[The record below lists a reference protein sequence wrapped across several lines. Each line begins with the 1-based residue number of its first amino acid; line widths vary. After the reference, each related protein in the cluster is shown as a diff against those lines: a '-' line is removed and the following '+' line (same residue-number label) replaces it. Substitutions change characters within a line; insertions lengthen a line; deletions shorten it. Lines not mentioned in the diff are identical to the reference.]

1 MESAAL
7 KTYAK
12 INLALDVTG
21 LRDDGYH
28 LVRMVMQSVDL
39 YDEMRVRL
47 VDSLI
52 QPEPVALKCDKYYVP
67 RDERNTAFKATQAV
81 MKAVPGPFGGVSV
94 RIDIKKNIPVSAGL
108 AGGSSNAAGVIVGL
122 NSLLGLGMSLEE
134 MCDIGT
140 SIGTDIPFC
149 IMTLAADPR
158 WNIRGGATC
167 ALAEGI
173 GEKLTPVRPVNM
185 WAVLVKPRLSVS
197 TPAVYKALDKI
208 SGYSHPDVDSV
219 LNGLS
224 EGNLQLVQKGMGNV
238 LENVTLKEYPEVAEI
253 KELMLKYNDSMTL
266 MSGSGPTV
274 YSLFG
279 SKRKAVAA
287 YTQLRKELAE
297 SGAFVYMAET
307 L

>member
-1 MESAAL
+1 MDSIAL

-21 LRDDGYH
+21 VREDGYH

-47 VDSLI
+47 VDHNV

-67 RDERNTAFKATQAV
+67 RDSRNTAVKAAEAV
-81 MKAVPGPFGGVSV
+81 MKTCQGAFGGSGV

-108 AGGSSNAAGVIVGL
+108 AGGSSNAAGVIVAL
-122 NSLLGLGMSLEE
+122 NSLLGLGMTLDE
-134 MCDIGT
+134 MCGIGAG
-140 SIGTDIPFC
+140 IGTDIPFC
-149 IMTLAADPR
+149 IMTLAADPK
-158 WNIRGGATC
+158 WNIPGGSTC

-173 GEKLTPVRPVNM
+173 GEVLTPVRSVNA
-185 WAVLVKPRLSVS
+185 WAVLAKPKLSIS
-197 TPAVYKALDKI
+197 TPLVYKALD
-208 SGYSHPDVDSV
+208 SLDSYSHPDVDSV
-219 LNGLS
+219 VHGLF

-238 LENVTLKEYPEVAEI
+238 FENVTLVEHPEVAEL
-253 KELMLKYNDSMTL
+253 KQTMLRYNDTMTL
-266 MSGSGPTV
+266 MSGTGPTV

-279 SKRKAVAA
+279 SKRKAANT
-287 YTQLRKELAE
+287 YYQLSKELKE
-297 SGAFVYMAET
+297 SGASVFMAAA